1 MADNTNPNKNVSGF
15 PAQKQGSNIDVS
27 AFDSTF
33 DNQDYQ
39 KPTGIDVSAF
49 DATFDNKNNQGQ
61 SSNETPP
68 TKQYKPT
75 TTADVAKSLGSGLE
89 MGVAEM
95 AGFPG
100 DVAAAGRWTTE
111 EAKYYGLKAAE
122 HYGYAAPGSADKY
135 WQTVEKARQSPDREW
150 VGPLPTSTVTT
161 RFAKENIPGAS
172 FEPESQGGAYGHT
185 VGEFVP
191 TVLGGE
197 GSLVKRLGTAAI
209 AGLGSEALGQATEGT
224 PYEGV
229 ARLAGAVVSPFAA
242 EKTLS
247 RPLGSIGSALGVSD
261 EALGSVGLTSQSM
274 VDRQKLIDQVN
285 HLKSIGAF
293 RGLPADTMEKIL
305 ANEEAANV
313 PPDQSRI
320 RIFNAVSDSPTDVV
334 KNFIN
339 QNSLDDPQ
347 VKDQIQRLFSTHNE
361 ISKTSDSAVSQILED
376 MHNEASINAINAQRD
391 ARGIP
396 DHITEPPTAYELGN
410 VANEVS
416 KDAKSRIFQPIYDN
430 HQAVSSGTLDSILPL
445 ADKDIVKSTMDEIN
459 GKRQFRGQQ
468 PYDFLTKDQNG
479 KWQAKG
485 FGASSYTLP
494 FYQNAARAAGEVEGV
509 TSGAP
514 LEFWDALY
522 NNLKNSSN
530 GLDKFV
536 RYQIPEGIDQY
547 FTNKGLSNELQ
558 QAKNSFYGIR
568 GEVNAIDDGMK
579 FIQNASYQVN
589 PAKRQAF
596 LNNWDKLSDVEKGL
610 YQAGL
615 LQQIY
620 STLSQGL
627 RGASDWR
634 RIMQNQDNRQLLQ
647 TVMDFRPAGAP
658 VRDGLSNF
666 EKFNS
671 ALDVADAYKQEDVSK
686 IFANTNQ
693 SRSLLGKLMAPIG
706 TDGRSIAGI
715 LLNSA
720 ERAYLFG
727 TPFGA
732 ITILNGG
739 MGYIRQVLADR
750 QARRMLNMLAA
761 RDPREAIALARDIAS
776 SKPSK
781 TSWQKVKALL
791 DFSNRSTI
799 NFYRRA
805 SLAAN
810 AQPQGRKEGGRVG
823 YDDGGGVSSN
833 DTNDIQVPPN
843 RKLDDRGFYSK
854 AAEALRSFPKP
865 DDHQDVNRIVKTLFD
880 KHDVHPDELRYTGVT
895 TPESTRQNFSL
906 TPFWQSLG
914 QTPPSRMADVIER
927 NQPDFQ
933 KKQLSGNNTEYSSYA
948 AQNPHASDY
957 QENVY
962 HFPHQEI
969 PETHQWNP
977 DISKWKLHDWGN
989 GTSDI
994 YDDAGVFRGFIRNDE
1009 HKNSS
1014 PQEIFAQIAEK
1025 EKKFQQKQVNA
1036 GLNYNEGHFQTAN
1049 GANPLNKSGWV
1060 RSNVMSF
1067 KPSQENPN
1075 GLKFKNLVEMQ
1086 PQRAQLGEKRGIIS
1100 EPYNPNVADELRK
1113 NYVKLGNQ
1121 VKSDPSKKAEFLAAK
1136 QKDEDYFQKHS
1147 HDVSKVADA
1156 PYTNTVEASTR
1167 RYVKEFLNDAVK
1179 EGADGISIEPWYHNA
1194 ERSGAELV
1202 SHIQLNT
1209 YGPNDQGKNLYFI
1222 APYGAKSGFIP
1233 LKRVNGE
1240 SVGFDPTNLTADDRE
1255 TLQQYFGK
1263 KNTNKILQRLVNA
1276 HQKGV
1281 SAIMMSEDMED
1292 PLMVTNGPYGHVI
1305 DGHRYYY
1312 KEYLPRVIE
1321 KEMRAHDPQAKVGP
1335 MFGATN
1341 KMSSDPEHLGVYHG
1355 ARFSKR
1361 FIDRVKKL
1369 GFRTFKVGG
1378 EVQRPTRATGGRIPE
1393 IDKLFKNAKK
1403 TLDGETKPMLNV
1415 PDDAIVNALRIAQG
1429 RV

>member
-1 MADNTNPNKNVSGF
+1 MANDDFLNSFTPDRPIPSQGMPSGGSGAPTDQGTSNDVLNSF
-15 PAQKQGSNIDVS
+15 TPDVPSGVLAKKEEEKRAAAQ
-27 AFDSTF
+27 
-33 DNQDYQ
+33 
-39 KPTGIDVSAF
+39 
-49 DATFDNKNNQGQ
+49 
-61 SSNETPP
+61 
-68 TKQYKPT
+68 KQYKPAT
-75 TTADVAKSLGSGLE
+75 AADVAKGLGSGVE
-89 MGVAEM
+89 MGTAEM
-95 AGFPG
+95 LGFPG
-100 DVAAAGRWTTE
+100 DVAAAARWLGE
-111 EAKYYGLKAAE
+111 EGQYYGTKAAE
-122 HYGYAAPGSADKY
+122 HYGYVPEGTADQN
-135 WQTVEKARQSPDREW
+135 WQAVEQARQSPDRDW
-150 VGPLPTSTVTT
+150 VGPLPTSAATG
-161 RFAKENIPGAS
+161 RFAKEYIPGAS
-172 FEPESQGGAYGHT
+172 YEPESRAGAFAHT
-185 VGEFVP
+185 VGEFAP

-224 PYEGV
+224 AAEPY
-229 ARLAGAVVSPFAA
+229 ARLAGAVLSPLAA
-242 EKTLS
+242 EKTLA

-274 VDRQKLIDQVN
+274 VDRQTLVDQAN

-293 RGLPADTMEKIL
+293 RGLPADTMETIL
-305 ANEEAANV
+305 ADEQANGI
-313 PPDQSRI
+313 PPEQSKI
-320 RIFNAVSDSPTDVV
+320 RLMNALSDSPSDVV
-334 KNFIN
+334 RTFIN
-339 QNSLDDPQ
+339 QNSLENPQ
-347 VKDQIQRLFSTHNE
+347 IRDQVQRLFSDHNE
-361 ISKTSDSAVSQILED
+361 LAEAADTTTSKMLGD
-376 MHNEASINAINAQRD
+376 MHDEAAINAINAQRT
-391 ARGIP
+391 AHGID
-396 DHITEPPTAYELGN
+396 DHIFEAPTADQLHS
-410 VANEVS
+410 VANEVRQGAW
-416 KDAKSRIFQPIYDN
+416 DREVQPIYDK
-430 HQAVSSGTLDSILPL
+430 HQAVTSGTLDSMLPL
-445 ADKDIVKSTMDEIN
+445 ANDKIVESTMGDMNRI
-459 GKRQFRGQQ
+459 RQVRGQQ
-468 PYDFLTKDQNG
+468 PYDFLTRNDNG
-479 KWQAKG
+479 QWQAKG
-485 FGASSYTLP
+485 FGAQSYGLP
-494 FYQNAARAAGEVEGV
+494 FYQNAARRAGEAEGV

-514 LEFWDALY
+514 LEFWDMLAG
-522 NNLKNSSN
+522 NLQGSGNKADQLI
-530 GLDKFV
+530 GQ
-536 RYQIPEGIDQY
+536 QIREGVDQY
-547 FTNKGLSNELQ
+547 FTNKGLPNELKA
-558 QAKNSFYGIR
+558 AKDSFRGIR
-568 GEVNAIDDGMK
+568 GEGNAITAGMNFIKDG
-579 FIQNASYQVN
+579 SYQAN

-596 LNNWDKLSDVEKGL
+596 LNRWDKLSDVEKGL
-610 YQAGL
+610 YQAGVA
-615 LQQIY
+615 QQVY
-620 STLSQGL
+620 STIAQGTK
-627 RGASDWR
+627 GFSDWR

-666 EKFNS
+666 EKLNS
-671 ALDVADAYKQEDVSK
+671 ALDVADAYKKEDASK
-686 IFANTNQ
+686 ILANTNQ
-693 SRSLLGKLMAPIG
+693 TRSLFGKLMAPIG

-715 LLNSA
+715 ILNSA
-720 ERAYLFG
+720 ERAWLFG
-727 TPFGA
+727 SPFGA
-732 ITILNGG
+732 VTILNGG
-739 MGYIRQVLADR
+739 LGYIRQVLADK
-750 QARRMLNMLAA
+750 QARRMLNMMAS

-914 QTPPSRMADVIER
+914 QTPPSRLADVIER
-927 NQPDFQ
+927 NQPDLQ
-933 KKQLSGNNTEYSSYA
+933 KKQLTGSDTQYLGQTAVTPN
-948 AQNPHASDY
+948 ASNY
-957 QENVY
+957 EENIY

-1009 HKNSS
+1009 HQNSS
-1014 PQEIFAQIAEK
+1014 PQEIFAKIAEK

-1036 GLNYNEGHFQTAN
+1036 GLNYNEAHFQTAN

-1086 PQRAQLGEKRGIIS
+1086 PQRAQVGEKKGIIS

-1121 VKSDPSKKAEFLAAK
+1121 LKSDPSKKAEFLAAK
-1136 QKDEDYFQKHS
+1136 QKDEDYFEKHS

-1156 PYTNTVEASTR
+1156 PYTNSVEASTR

-1202 SHIQLNT
+1202 SHIQLNR
-1209 YGPNDQGKNLYFI
+1209 YSPNDQGKNLYSI
-1222 APYGAKSGFIP
+1222 APFGAKNGFIP

-1240 SVGFDPTNLTADDRE
+1240 SVGFDPANLTADDRE

-1263 KNTNKILQRLVNA
+1263 KNTNKILQRLIEA

-1281 SAIMMSEDMED
+1281 SAIMTSEDRED

-1341 KMSSDPEHLGVYHG
+1341 KMSSNPEHLGVYQG

-1378 EVQRPTRATGGRIPE
+1378 EVQRTARATGGRIPE
-1393 IDKLFKNAKK
+1393 IDKLFKHAKK